1 MRFFSRFC
9 TLRGAQQ
16 RTYVQIIL
24 CQTVQDDG
32 IRAEQRE
39 RTALGLNEC
48 GVTAKVRQDAQ
59 QQAGGLVGDT
69 KIDALGLVGQHT
81 SGEECGQQAGEC
93 TQQAH
98 GAVFDHGV
106 RRGWVRSTVGIQRI
120 SQRAFGHTL
129 QQRVV

>member
-1 MRFFSRFC
+1 MC
-9 TLRGAQQ
+9 GAQQ
-16 RTYVQIIL
+16 CTYVQIIL

-48 GVTAKVRQDAQ
+48 GVTAKMGQGAQ

-69 KIDALGLVGQHT
+69 KIDALGLIGQHA
-81 SGEECGQQAGEC
+81 SGEEHGQQVGERA
-93 TQQAH
+93 QQAH

-106 RRGWVRSTVGIQRI
+106 RCGRVRSTVGIQRV

-129 QQRVV
+129 QQRVGQPGQGQPAA

>member
-1 MRFFSRFC
+1 MGLHLAGDGLRRSTRSSRARRLFLRFFSRFC

-16 RTYVQIIL
+16 CVHVQIIL

-48 GVTAKVRQDAQ
+48 GVTAKMGQDAQ

-69 KIDALGLVGQHT
+69 KIDALGLVGQRA
-81 SGEECGQQAGEC
+81 SGEE
-93 TQQAH
+93 
-98 GAVFDHGV
+98 
-106 RRGWVRSTVGIQRI
+106 RR
-120 SQRAFGHTL
+120 
-129 QQRVV
+129 

>member
-1 MRFFSRFC
+1 M
-9 TLRGAQQ
+9 
-16 RTYVQIIL
+16 
-24 CQTVQDDG
+24 QDDG

-48 GVTAKVRQDAQ
+48 SVTAKPGQDAQ

-69 KIDALGLVGQHT
+69 EIDALGLVGQHAG
-81 SGEECGQQAGEC
+81 GEECGQQAGEC

-98 GAVFDHGV
+98 GAVFDHRV
-106 RRGWVRSTVGIQRI
+106 RRGRVRSAVGIQRI
-120 SQRAFGHTL
+120 SQRAFGHAL